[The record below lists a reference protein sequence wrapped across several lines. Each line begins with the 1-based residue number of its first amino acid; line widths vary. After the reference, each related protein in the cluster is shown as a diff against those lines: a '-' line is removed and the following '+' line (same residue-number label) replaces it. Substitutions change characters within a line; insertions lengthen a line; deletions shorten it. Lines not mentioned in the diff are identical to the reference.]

1 VARVQVLAAG
11 GIVLRRE
18 LPPRVAVV
26 RLRKRDEWVL
36 PKGKLDPGETPRAA
50 AKREVLEETGHNVT
64 VREFLGTLVY
74 DSGGRAKVVHYW
86 SMEAG
91 AEPARA
97 LMNDIRAVDWLPLNA
112 AVARLSRDHERSF
125 LEAVGPLAISAH
137 AQRLKA
143 KAAAKEPALAAPMAR
158 KGRAAV
164 VAPEAVPIAPSSVE
178 PLPADSLSVEPVPQP
193 MQPHLAQETDERT
206 TASSEMPITEPLTES
221 DAARMG
227 VEPGGE
233 TDMTDLVDTRRRSL
247 AQRLRGWLRRAS

>member
-1 VARVQVLAAG
+1 VQVLAAG

-18 LPPRVAVV
+18 LPARVAVV

-50 AKREVLEETGHNVT
+50 AKREVFEETGHNVT

-86 SMEAG
+86 SMEANG
-91 AEPARA
+91 EPTRA
-97 LMNDIRAVDWLPLNA
+97 LMSDIRAVDWLPLNV
-112 AVARLSRDHERSF
+112 AVQRLSRDHERVF
-125 LEAVGPLAISAH
+125 LETVGPLAISAH
-137 AQRLKA
+137 ARRLKA
-143 KAAAKEPALAAPMAR
+143 KAAAKEPAVAVPIAR
-158 KGRAAV
+158 KGRPAV
-164 VAPEAVPIAPSSVE
+164 VVPEAVPIAPLSSE
-178 PLPADSLSVEPVPQP
+178 PMTQLMPP
-193 MQPHLAQETDERT
+193 LAPETSERT
-206 TASSEMPITEPLTES
+206 LASSETPAIEPLIES

-233 TDMTDLVDTRRRSL
+233 TDTTDTADPADTRRRSL

>member
-1 VARVQVLAAG
+1 VQVLAAG

-18 LPPRVAVV
+18 LPPRVAIV

-74 DSGGRAKVVHYW
+74 ESSGRAKVVHYW
-86 SMEAG
+86 SMEANG
-91 AEPARA
+91 EPTRA
-97 LMNDIRAVDWLPLNA
+97 LMSDIRAVDWLPLNA
-112 AVARLSRDHERSF
+112 AVARLSRDHERIF

-137 AQRLKA
+137 ARRLRA
-143 KAAAKEPALAAPMAR
+143 KTAAKEPAVAAPMAR

-164 VAPEAVPIAPSSVE
+164 VVPEAVPIAPLSS
-178 PLPADSLSVEPVPQP
+178 EPVPQLMP
-193 MQPHLAQETDERT
+193 PLAPTSERT
-206 TASSEMPITEPLTES
+206 LAASETPAIEPFIES
-221 DAARMG
+221 DAACMG

-233 TDMTDLVDTRRRSL
+233 TDATDTVDPADNRRRSL
-247 AQRLRGWLRRAS
+247 AQRLRGWLGRAL